1 MDVHEIWE
9 MFMKYDREM
18 IAPRFAAMDKRFD
31 SLVTRDEFLSHMDR
45 MYICLRLDQP
55 LGTIQVSAGV

>member
-9 MFMKYDREM
+9 MLMKYDREM

-31 SLVTRDEFLSHMDR
+31 SIVTRDEFLSHMDR
-45 MYICLRLDQP
+45 IYKMPGSRRQ
-55 LGTIQVSAGV
+55 